1 MLCRGDKVMDYA
13 TDERY
18 TAKYIER
25 EAALLIL
32 TFGKRRS
39 KQFGRNVFT
48 KNEMDKRILA
58 RWKVKA

>member
-1 MLCRGDKVMDYA
+1 MHSQEVKPVDYA

-32 TFGKRRS
+32 TLGKKRS
-39 KQFGRNVFT
+39 TSFGRNAFV
-48 KNEMDKRILA
+48 KSELDKRILS
-58 RWKVKA
+58 RWGLNK